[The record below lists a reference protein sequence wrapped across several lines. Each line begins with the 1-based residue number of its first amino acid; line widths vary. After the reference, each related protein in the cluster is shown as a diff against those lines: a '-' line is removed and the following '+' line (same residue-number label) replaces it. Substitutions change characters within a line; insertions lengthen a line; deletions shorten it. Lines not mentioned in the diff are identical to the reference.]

1 MRGNKDQA
9 RLPLPRPPRKRER
22 CGQGGPLSCRGT
34 RRTGTSGQ
42 GVTPLK
48 VITIGFILSGILIG
62 IILVSL
68 SLGPARISLIDVLTW
83 ATGYRSVDQT
93 AWMIL
98 FKIRLP
104 RILLAGLVGFTLSIG
119 GVVFQALLR
128 NPLADPFILGVSSG
142 AAVGAIIGIVSGL
155 GFSLGVPLLSFMGAL
170 FTILL
175 VMGISS
181 RHGGLESSTLLL
193 TGVIVNAFFTAVIMF
208 FIATTSDSKLHSML
222 FWLYGDLSQTR
233 YVQLSISLPL
243 ILIVSCIIYVF
254 SRHLNLIVGGEE
266 SAIQMGVEVEL
277 LKWISFLGISLITG
291 MVISFS
297 GIIGFVGLIVPH
309 LMRMVLGPDHRL
321 LIPASALGGASFLI
335 AADTVARTIL
345 SPSELP
351 VGVITAFLGAPFFIY
366 LLKARGSQWTQS

>member
-1 MRGNKDQA
+1 MKGNKEQSI
-9 RLPLPRPPRKRER
+9 LPHPAKRER
-22 CGQGGPLSCRGT
+22 HRI
-34 RRTGTSGQ
+34 
-42 GVTPLK
+42 TPLK
-48 VITIGFILSGILIG
+48 VVNTVLLLTVMLVIIALI
-62 IILVSL
+62 SL
-68 SLGPARISLIDVLTW
+68 SLGPAKISLKDILTW
-83 ATGYRSVDQT
+83 LIGYKTIDQT

-104 RILLAGLVGFTLSIG
+104 RILLAGLVGFTLSLG

-128 NPLADPFILGVSSG
+128 NPLAEPFILGVSSG
-142 AAVGAIIGIVSGL
+142 AAVGAIIGIFFGL
-155 GFSLGVPLLSFMGAL
+155 GFTFGIPLLSFVGAL

-193 TGVIVNAFFTAVIMF
+193 TGVIINAFFTAVIMF
-208 FIATTSDSKLHSML
+208 FITTVSDSRLHSML
-222 FWLYGDLSQTR
+222 FWLYGDLSQSK

-243 ILIVSCIIYVF
+243 ILIVSGMIYGF

-266 SAIQMGVEVEL
+266 SALQMGVEVEL

-291 MVISFS
+291 IAVSFS

-309 LMRMVLGPDHRL
+309 LMRMILGSDHRL
-321 LIPASALGGASFLI
+321 LIPASSLGGAVFLI
-335 AADTVARTIL
+335 AADTLARTII

-366 LLKARGSQWTQS
+366 LLKSRGSQWTQS

>member
-1 MRGNKDQA
+1 MRGSEDQT
-9 RLPLPRPPRKRER
+9 RLPRRARRPGRER
-22 CGQGGPLSCRGT
+22 CGQRI
-34 RRTGTSGQ
+34 
-42 GVTPLK
+42 TPLK
-48 VITIGFILSGILIG
+48 VVYTGLILSGILV
-62 IILVSL
+62 IIALISL
-68 SLGPARISLIDVLTW
+68 SLGPAKISLRDVLTW
-83 ATGYRSVDQT
+83 VTGYRSVDQT

-128 NPLADPFILGVSSG
+128 NPLAEPFILGVSSG
-142 AAVGAIIGIVSGL
+142 AAVGAIIGIVFGL
-155 GFSLGVPLLSFMGAL
+155 GFNLGVPLLSFMGAL
-170 FTILL
+170 LTILL

-208 FIATTSDSKLHSML
+208 FITTTSDSRLHSIL
-222 FWLYGDLSQTR
+222 FWLYGDLSQSR
-233 YVQLSISLPL
+233 YIQLSISLPI
-243 ILIVSCIIYVF
+243 ILIVSGILYAF

-266 SAIQMGVEVEL
+266 SARQMGVEVEL
-277 LKWISFLGISLITG
+277 VKWISFLGISLMTG

-309 LMRMVLGPDHRL
+309 LMRMFLGPDHRL
-321 LIPASALGGASFLI
+321 LIPASALGGAVFLI
-335 AADTVARTIL
+335 AADTLARIIL

-366 LLKARGSQWTQS
+366 LLKRRGSQWTQS